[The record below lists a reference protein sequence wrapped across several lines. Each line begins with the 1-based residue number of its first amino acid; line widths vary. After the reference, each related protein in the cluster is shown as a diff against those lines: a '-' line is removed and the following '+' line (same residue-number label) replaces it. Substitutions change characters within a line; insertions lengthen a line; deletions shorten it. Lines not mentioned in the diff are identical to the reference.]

1 VCDFS
6 SVEEKDM
13 ILNDDLH
20 RDRAMENTLLH
31 PNDKHRWYHIGG
43 QTIEDVL
50 VFRIIDSTGK
60 RARGCF

>member
-1 VCDFS
+1 
-6 SVEEKDM
+6 M